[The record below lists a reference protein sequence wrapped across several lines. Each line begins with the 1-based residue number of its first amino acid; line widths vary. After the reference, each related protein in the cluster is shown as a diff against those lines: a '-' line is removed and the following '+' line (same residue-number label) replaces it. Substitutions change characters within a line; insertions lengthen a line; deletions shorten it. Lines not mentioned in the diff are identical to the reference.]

1 MGSQRVKH
9 GWVTEHTAPIM
20 GINNFI
26 LNNLVCIIL
35 IERNKRL
42 SLINVKG
49 SREYTSGTDLV

>member
-1 MGSQRVKH
+1 M
-9 GWVTEHTAPIM
+9 TEHTAPIM

-42 SLINVKG
+42 SLINIKG
-49 SREYTSGTDLV
+49 SRKYTSGTDLV